1 MQQHPPSHR
10 PISRW
15 ADLPERFNI
24 AQACCD
30 RWANEPERVAIIQK
44 NADGSVREYR
54 FQELQQQANRLAN
67 SLREQGIRPGDRVG
81 IMLPQRFET
90 AVAHMAIYKLGAIA
104 VPLFKLFGVE
114 AIQHRAGNSGM
125 SVLITDVEGLTK
137 IEPIWPQLPA
147 LGLCYGVGLEA
158 STGRVLA
165 YTAEL
170 AQHSDLFDN
179 HPTLAEDPAL
189 IIYTSGTTGH
199 PKGALHAQRILLG
212 HLPGVRASHEG
223 FPLPGDL
230 MWTPAD
236 WAWIGG
242 LLDVL
247 LPSLYH
253 GVPVVAYRA
262 EKFNAE
268 DIFQLM
274 QDLGIRNV
282 FFPPTALKMLR
293 TVAQPEQRWRLK
305 LRTVASGGE
314 SLGTELLS
322 WGDQALGLRMNEF
335 YGQTECN
342 LVLSSWASQGTYREG
357 AIGKAVSGF
366 EVAILN
372 TDGKQ
377 LGPNESGHL
386 AVACPNI
393 SQMLHYWDNP
403 QATCD
408 KYMGKWLIT
417 GDTAKMDADGY
428 VYFVGRE
435 DDVITSA
442 GYRIGPTPIEDCLLK
457 HPAVNMVAVIG
468 KKDPLR
474 TELIKAFVV
483 LNKGFEGDSDT
494 VSMLQQHVRTQLA
507 NHEYPREIE
516 FIDALPMTTTGKIIR
531 GALRARDNQDTK
543 DAL

>member
-1 MQQHPPSHR
+1 MPQASHR
-10 PISRW
+10 LITDW
-15 ADLPERFNI
+15 ADLPEYFNI
-24 AQACCD
+24 AEACCD
-30 RWANEPERVAIIQK
+30 RWADEPERVAIIQK
-44 NADGSVREYR
+44 NADGSVRAYR
-54 FQELQQQANRLAN
+54 FAELQQQANQLAN
-67 SLREQGIRPGDRVG
+67 SLRQQGIRPGDRVG

-114 AIQHRAGNSGM
+114 AIAHRAGNSALAI
-125 SVLITDVEGLTK
+125 LITDAEGMAK

-147 LGLCYGVGLEA
+147 LGLCYVVGLTA
-158 STGRVLA
+158 SNGRQLSFV
-165 YTAEL
+165 AEL
-170 AQHSDLFDN
+170 AQQPSTFEN
-179 HPTLAEDPAL
+179 HLSRSEDPAL

-199 PKGALHAQRILLG
+199 PKGALHAQRVLLG

-223 FPLPGDL
+223 FPMPGDL

-262 EKFNAE
+262 EKFAAE

-366 EVAILN
+366 EVAILDA
-372 TDGKQ
+372 DGKQ
-377 LGPNESGHL
+377 LPPDQSGQL
-386 AVACPNI
+386 AVACPNL
-393 SQMLHYWDNP
+393 SQMLLYWDNP
-403 QATCD
+403 EATKS
-408 KYMGKWLIT
+408 KYHGRWLLT
-417 GDTAKMDADGY
+417 GDTAKIDADGY
-428 VYFVGRE
+428 VSFVGRD

-474 TELIKAFVV
+474 TELVKAFVV
-483 LNKGFEGDSDT
+483 LNQGHSGDQDM
-494 VSMLQQHVRTQLA
+494 VNALQQHVRTQLA
-507 NHEYPREIE
+507 QHEYPREIE
-516 FIDALPMTTTGKIIR
+516 FIEALPMTTTGKIIR
-531 GALRARDNQDTK
+531 GALRAREQHKETT
-543 DAL
+543 

>member
-1 MQQHPPSHR
+1 MNQPHPKPHR
-10 PISRW
+10 PITQW
-15 ADLPERFNI
+15 ADLPEYFNI

-30 RWANEPERVAIIQK
+30 RWAQEPERVAIIQK

-54 FQELQQQANRLAN
+54 FQELQQQANQLAN
-67 SLREQGIRPGDRVG
+67 SLRAQGIRSGDRVG

-125 SVLITDVEGLTK
+125 SVLITDAEGLAK
-137 IEPIWPQLPA
+137 ITPIWPQLPA
-147 LGLCYGVGLEA
+147 LGLCYVVGEA
-158 STGRVLA
+158 SSQGRVLA
-165 YTAEL
+165 YEAEL
-170 AQHSDLFDN
+170 AAHSSEFSN
-179 HPTLAEDPAL
+179 HLTRAEDPAL

-212 HLPGVRASHEG
+212 HLPGVRASHEA
-223 FPLPGDL
+223 FPQPGDL

-262 EKFNAE
+262 EKFAAE

-274 QDLGIRNV
+274 QDLAIRNV

-293 TVAQPEQRWRLK
+293 TVAQPEQRWQLN
-305 LRTVASGGE
+305 LRSVASGGE
-314 SLGTELLS
+314 SLGTELLA
-322 WGDQALGLRMNEF
+322 WGDQALGIRMNEF

-342 LVLSSWASQGTYREG
+342 LVVSSWASQGVYREG
-357 AIGKAVSGF
+357 AIGKAVNGF
-366 EVAILN
+366 ELAILDDAGN
-372 TDGKQ
+372 E
-377 LGPNESGHL
+377 LGPDQPGHL

-393 SQMLHYWDNP
+393 SQMLYYWDNP
-403 QATCD
+403 TATAE
-408 KYMGKWLIT
+408 KYSGKWLIT
-417 GDTAKMDADGY
+417 GDTAQIDADGY

-457 HPAVNMVAVIG
+457 HPAVNMVAVVG

-474 TELIKAFVV
+474 TELVKAFVV
-483 LNKGFEGDSDT
+483 LNQGFSGDAAL
-494 VSMLQQHVRTQLA
+494 VKALQDHVRTQLA

-531 GALRARDNQDTK
+531 GALRARDNPDH
-543 DAL
+543 

>member
-1 MQQHPPSHR
+1 MTHPSHR
-10 PISRW
+10 LITRW
-15 ADLPERFNI
+15 ADLPEYFNI
-24 AQACCD
+24 AESCCD
-30 RWANEPERVAIIQK
+30 RWAAEPERVAIIQK
-44 NADGSVREYR
+44 NADGSVHHYT
-54 FQELQQQANRLAN
+54 FLALQQQANRLAN
-67 SLREQGIRPGDRVG
+67 SLRQQGIRPGDRIG

-104 VPLFKLFGVE
+104 VPLFKLFGID
-114 AIQHRAGNSGM
+114 AIQHRASNSAMG
-125 SVLITDVEGLTK
+125 VLITDGDGLAK
-137 IEPIWPQLPA
+137 IEAIWADLPA
-147 LGLCYGVGLEA
+147 LGVCYIVGQDA
-158 STGRVLA
+158 SNGRALS
-165 YTAEL
+165 YESEL
-170 AQHSDLFDN
+170 AQHVDTFTN
-179 HPTLAEDPAL
+179 HPTRAEDPAL

-223 FPLPGDL
+223 FPQPGDL
-230 MWTPAD
+230 TWTPAD

-242 LLDVL
+242 LLDLL

-268 DIFQLM
+268 DIFQLL

-293 TVAQPEQRWRLK
+293 TVAHPEQRWQLT

-322 WGDQALGLRMNEF
+322 WGDQALGIRMNEF

-342 LVLSSWASQGTYREG
+342 LVLSSWASQGIYREG
-357 AIGKAVSGF
+357 AIGKAVNGF
-366 EVAILN
+366 ELAIL
-372 TDGKQ
+372 DDAGAE
-377 LGPNESGHL
+377 LGPDEPGHL

-393 SQMLHYWDNP
+393 SQMLLYWDNP
-403 QATCD
+403 QATQD
-408 KYMGKWLIT
+408 KYSGRWLIT
-417 GDTAKMDADGY
+417 GDTAKIDADGY

-474 TELIKAFVV
+474 TELVKAFVV
-483 LNKGFEGDSDT
+483 LNNGFAPGPETISD
-494 VSMLQQHVRTQLA
+494 LQNHVRTQLA

-531 GALRARDNQDTK
+531 GALRARDTQTREETV
-543 DAL
+543 

>member
-1 MQQHPPSHR
+1 MHQHHPQPHR

-15 ADLPERFNI
+15 ADLPDYFNI
-24 AQACCD
+24 AEACCD
-30 RWANEPERVAIIQK
+30 RWANEPERIAIIQK

-54 FQELQQQANRLAN
+54 FQELQQQANQLAN
-67 SLREQGIRPGDRVG
+67 SLRQQGIRAGDRVG

-90 AVAHMAIYKLGAIA
+90 AVAHIAIYKLGAIA
-104 VPLFKLFGVE
+104 VPLFKLFGVD
-114 AIQHRAGNSGM
+114 AIQHRASNSGM
-125 SVLITDVEGLTK
+125 SVLITDPEGLSK

-147 LGLCYGVGLEA
+147 LGLCYVVGHEQDA
-158 STGRVLA
+158 GRVLA
-165 YTAEL
+165 YEAAL
-170 AQHSDLFDN
+170 AQQSTAFAN
-179 HPTLAEDPAL
+179 HPTRAEDPAL

-212 HLPGVRASHEG
+212 HLPGVRASHDG
-223 FPLPGDL
+223 FPQPGDL

-262 EKFNAE
+262 EKFAAE

-293 TVAQPEQRWRLK
+293 TVAHPETRWRLQ
-305 LRTVASGGE
+305 LRSVASGGE
-314 SLGTELLS
+314 SLGTELLA

-342 LVLSSWASQGTYREG
+342 LVVSSWASQGVYREG
-357 AIGKAVSGF
+357 AIGKAVQGF
-366 EVAILN
+366 ELAVLDDA
-372 TDGKQ
+372 GHE
-377 LGPNESGHL
+377 LGPNEPGHL

-403 QATCD
+403 QATQD
-408 KYMGKWLIT
+408 KYSGRWLIT
-417 GDTAKMDADGY
+417 GDTAKIDEDGY

-457 HPAVNMVAVIG
+457 HAAVNMVAVIG
-468 KKDPLR
+468 KKDALR
-474 TELIKAFVV
+474 TEVVKAFVV
-483 LNKGFEGDSDT
+483 LNKGFQGDEAMVSD
-494 VSMLQQHVRTQLA
+494 LQNHVRTQLA

-531 GALRARDNQDTK
+531 GALRARDN
-543 DAL
+543 